1 MMPSYRYSIIG
12 IDPDRTAVSSGR
24 NMRCSPKHCREICKE
39 IKGMMLDKAIEL
51 LENVVEEK
59 AWIPYRRHKKKRG
72 HHSGMKKWGPGGH
85 PVKASSFIIKILK
98 NAEGNADNK
107 GLDIDRLRIMH
118 AAGQRGR
125 TYKAYIERAFGR
137 STPYNE
143 DTSHVEIVLE
153 EVA

>member
-1 MMPSYRYSIIG
+1 MPSYRYSIIG

-24 NMRCSPKHCREICKE
+24 NMRCSPKHCREVCNAIR
-39 IKGMMLDKAIEL
+39 GMMLDKAMEL
-51 LENVVEEK
+51 LENVIEEK

-85 PVKASSFIIKILK
+85 PVKASQHILKLLK

-107 GLDIDRLRIMH
+107 GLDIDRLKVIH
-118 AAGQRGR
+118 SAAHRGR
-125 TYKAYIERAFGR
+125 TYKAFIERAFGR
-137 STPYNE
+137 SSPYYEN
-143 DTSHVEIVLE
+143 TSHVEIVLE